1 MKQITEKQ
9 MELADK
15 IYWLFMDYVNQDEYI
30 IDKGTETEN
39 TQKGTELY
47 YEIEDLLTKTK

>member
-47 YEIEDLLTKTK
+47 YEIVDLLTKN